1 MCQKMYCKLSSS
13 EVRVWFKC
21 KTLNSSNVLQ
31 AEDLVAN
38 FFPKKLLEL
47 DQFLKVSF
55 MFSL

>member
-1 MCQKMYCKLSSS
+1 MYCKLHCSK
-13 EVRVWFKC
+13 VWFTG
-21 KTLNSSNVLQ
+21 KTFNNTCDVLQ

-55 MFSL
+55 MLNP